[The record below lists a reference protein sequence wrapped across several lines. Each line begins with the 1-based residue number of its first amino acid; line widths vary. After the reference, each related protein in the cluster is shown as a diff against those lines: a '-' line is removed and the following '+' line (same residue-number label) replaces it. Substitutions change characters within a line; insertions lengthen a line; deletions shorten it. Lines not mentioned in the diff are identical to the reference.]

1 MIKHLCDLQL
11 LNVMYFILLDLDPD
25 ILECRT
31 ACLSKYEPLNGRFIF
46 SVYFVFL
53 LKFCEVL
60 FRKVVFCLV
69 GRGERI
75 PHVLL
80 KHACAMIHDIKST

>member
-1 MIKHLCDLQL
+1 MVVL
-11 LNVMYFILLDLDPD
+11 
-25 ILECRT
+25 
-31 ACLSKYEPLNGRFIF
+31 F
-46 SVYFVFL
+46 SVCILFFL

-60 FRKVVFCLV
+60 FRKVVFCLI